1 MEQTAHSPESYPPFD
16 DPFLEGSMTAET
28 EEDQQAQLNTSI
40 EQRFAGWPRSH
51 YTDVSVLLLR
61 WAADNLGVIDEVLKL
76 EKTFRERYN
85 FSTEQWD
92 IPSEEPEY
100 ELTSKMFE
108 FCKGKTKK
116 NHLLILYYAGHSGGG
131 PEECIWSA
139 TQSTADSPW
148 LNWHK
153 IQGHLLEDHR
163 DVLLILDSCFSSLA
177 AGVHSIGAN
186 WFLGS
191 SVKESVALGVSWRS
205 FTSAMVRQLE
215 RAANRYWDD
224 KIKYSV
230 QSLSSDLHFRE
241 TDLLV
246 SPNLLRLNSNDC
258 PPTDLTPLLDLRQ
271 RRKLVSARTE
281 PVASIPRGS
290 ILSKPL
296 RNDYNSLPPTG
307 LTKVDDRPSPAK
319 ANNLVAFDVAVDECQ
334 TLRINGVPADAKAE
348 HVIRRLRT
356 ILDSRLI
363 EVRLGPLVAGSSTQ
377 STTATFAN
385 LAQARMAL
393 AAQRGQRESRAGQHQ
408 AVLEIDQQFS
418 GFTTIYDSSPTSN
431 NQPIVDVILV
441 HDLYGHPINTFAS
454 HYVAPTQRDTTI
466 EECWPRDQLPHFLE
480 ADGIYCRIMTYGWP
494 ASSWLQPNEPSWRVV
509 DDFMTR
515 LRELRSHLSSTTRP
529 LIFIGHGIG
538 GILIKHAVLN
548 LINFGLGEDD
558 FQNPVKLCVFFGVP
572 NRGLKQED
580 DFASILEKLSAVVL
594 DANSPPTPSSGLQRW
609 NGQLINISK
618 EFAQLQSLHDIEV
631 LSLIGKPG
639 KQSDMV
645 IPSHCASFDQAPG
658 KSKTLDIGANHQHL
672 AKLRRGDDGATD
684 ALKMIC
690 SAASRKLGKKPD
702 PSSDPGP
709 VRTEDIY
716 ERLRHYD
723 TFFLVDDSGSMEPHW
738 RTIAHVL
745 ANIVSIA
752 VKYDDDGVDV
762 KFFNKRIETKERTH
776 LDTTEKVMQLFAR
789 NLPPRGGTL
798 TADVLDEV
806 LNDYMFRYRRNSE
819 IKGLNLVVLTDGEP
833 DPGQDV
839 EEVLKDY
846 ATQLKEAG
854 AYRFKVGVQ
863 FVQIGGDEAARAF
876 LNFLDDELKA
886 KHKLD
891 RDMIDTVYW
900 EEGDRDHLHEKI
912 LLGGI
917 LKRLDNEQP
926 KHPPP

>member
-1 MEQTAHSPESYPPFD
+1 
-16 DPFLEGSMTAET
+16 MTAEN

-40 EQRFAGWPRSH
+40 EQRFAGWQRSC

-61 WAADNLGVIDEVLKL
+61 WAADNLGVIDEVLRL

-85 FSTEQWD
+85 YSTEQWD
-92 IPSEEPEY
+92 IPSEEPEH
-100 ELTSKMFE
+100 ELTSKMLE

-153 IQGHLLEDHR
+153 IQGHLLAHDP

-224 KIKYSV
+224 GIKYSV

-258 PPTDLTPLLDLRQ
+258 PPTDLTPLLYPRQ
-271 RRKLVSARTE
+271 RQKLVSARTE

-290 ILSKPL
+290 IPSKPL
-296 RNDYNSLPPTG
+296 RNDCTTLPPTG
-307 LTKVDDRPSPAK
+307 LIKVNDRTSPAR
-319 ANNLVAFDVAVDECQ
+319 ANDLVAFDVAVDECQ
-334 TLRINGVPADAKAE
+334 TLRINGVPPDAKAE
-348 HVIRRLRT
+348 HVIRWLRT
-356 ILDSRLI
+356 ILDSRPF

-393 AAQRGQRESRAGQHQ
+393 AAQRGQRQSRAGQHQ
-408 AVLEIDQQFS
+408 AVLEIDQQFN
-418 GFTTIYDSSPTSN
+418 GFTTIYDSSQASN
-431 NQPIVDVILV
+431 NQPIVDVVLV

-466 EECWPRDQLPHFLE
+466 EECWPRDQVPHLLE
-480 ADGIYCRIMTYGWP
+480 ADGIYSRIMTYGWP
-494 ASSWLQPNEPSWRVV
+494 ASSWLQPNGTSWRII
-509 DDFMTR
+509 DDFMTGF
-515 LRELRSHLSSTTRP
+515 RELRSHPSTSTRP
-529 LIFIGHGIG
+529 LVFVGHGFG

-572 NRGLKQED
+572 NRGLKHED
-580 DFASILEKLSAVVL
+580 DFASILEELRAMVL
-594 DANSPPTPSSGLQRW
+594 DTDTPPTPSSGLQRW
-609 NGQLINISK
+609 DGRLANISK
-618 EFAQLQSLHDIEV
+618 EFAQLRSLHDIEV
-631 LSLIGKPG
+631 LSLIEKPER
-639 KQSDMV
+639 KSEMV
-645 IPSHCASFDQAPG
+645 VPSHCASFHQAPG
-658 KSKTLDIGANHQHL
+658 KSTTLDIGANHQHL
-672 AKLRRGDDGATD
+672 AELRKGDDGAID
-684 ALKMIC
+684 ALKTIC

-702 PSSDPGP
+702 PRSNSGP
-709 VRTEDIY
+709 VRTENIY
-716 ERLRHYD
+716 ERLRNYD

-738 RTIAHVL
+738 KTTAQVL

-752 VKYDDDGVDV
+752 VKYDDDGVDL
-762 KFFNKRIETKERTH
+762 KFFNKPIDVKERTH

-789 NLPPRGGTL
+789 NSPPQGATF

-806 LNDYMFRYRRNSE
+806 LNDYVVKYRKNSD
-819 IKGLNLVVLTDGEP
+819 IKGFNLIVFTDGEP

-839 EEVLKDY
+839 EEVLKEY

-891 RDMIDTVYW
+891 RDVSETSVVGLLLFHYGFFNLKDSTA
-900 EEGDRDHLHEKI
+900 DRPPDDRYR
-912 LLGGI
+912 LLGG
-917 LKRLDNEQP
+917 RRQR
-926 KHPPP
+926 PPPRENTAGRHP